1 MRGDLPQPDRDRLS
15 TLTAL
20 VILTYA
26 LIRIVVLPIFSAE
39 LAFAGL
45 IFEFEVDTRLIML
58 TLVAALTVAG
68 ADWLLRSHPAL
79 KPGDQ
84 TFEHWIVP
92 GMTALAAG
100 IILTRLPGGTAV
112 WIGLAAGATLLMAVL
127 LAEFLIH
134 DPADPRHDLAAVVL
148 RTLAYLLLVGIL
160 FTMHAVDLRSV
171 YRVPLSLAVVMVISW
186 RLLQIPTSGDD
197 QAAVVFALIVGGI
210 SAQLVWALHYWPLPS
225 FRFALLVG
233 LFVYISNGLME
244 TMRAGEMSRA
254 RLIEFASVALV
265 GLTGILVFS

>member
-20 VILTYA
+20 VILSYA
-26 LIRIVVLPIFSAE
+26 LIRIVVLPIFSVE
-39 LAFAGL
+39 LTFAGL

-58 TLVAALTVAG
+58 TLAAALTVAG

-79 KPGDQ
+79 KPGDR

-92 GMTALAAG
+92 GLTALAAG
-100 IILTRLPGGTAV
+100 IILTRLPEGPAL

-134 DPADPRHDLAAVVL
+134 DPTDPRHDIAAVLL

-160 FTMHAVDLRSV
+160 FTMHAIDLRSV
-171 YRVPLSLAVVMVISW
+171 YRVPLSLAVVTVISW
-186 RLLQIPTSGDD
+186 RLLQLPTSDD
-197 QAAVVFALIVGGI
+197 YQTIVLAMIVGGI

-225 FRFALLVG
+225 FRFALIVG
-233 LFVYISNGLME
+233 LFAYVCNGLIE
-244 TMRAGEMSRA
+244 TLRAGEMSSA
-254 RLIEFASVALV
+254 RLIEFTSVAFV

>member
-20 VILTYA
+20 VILSYA
-26 LIRIVVLPIFSAE
+26 LIRIVVLPIFSVD
-39 LAFAGL
+39 LTFAGL

-58 TLVAALTVAG
+58 MLAAALTVAG

-79 KPGDQ
+79 KSGDR

-92 GMTALAAG
+92 GLTALAAG
-100 IILTRLPGGTAV
+100 VILTRLPEEPAL
-112 WIGLAAGATLLMAVL
+112 WIGLAVGATLLMAVL
-127 LAEFLIH
+127 LTEFLVH

-171 YRVPLSLAVVMVISW
+171 YRVPLSLAVVTVISW
-186 RLLQIPTSGDD
+186 RLLQLPTSADG
-197 QAAVVFALIVGGI
+197 QAFVFALIVGGT

-225 FRFALLVG
+225 FRFALIVG

-244 TMRAGEMSRA
+244 TLRAGEMSRA
-254 RLIEFASVALV
+254 RLAEFASVALV
-265 GLTGILVFS
+265 GLTGILMFS

>member
-1 MRGDLPQPDRDRLS
+1 MRSDLPQPDRDRLS

-20 VILTYA
+20 VILSYA
-26 LIRIVVLPIFSAE
+26 LIRIVILPIFSVD
-39 LAFAGL
+39 LTFAGL
-45 IFEFEVDTRLIML
+45 IFEFKVDSRLIML
-58 TLVAALTVAG
+58 TLAAALTVAG

-79 KPGDQ
+79 KSTDR
-84 TFEHWIVP
+84 TIEHWIVP
-92 GMTALAAG
+92 GLTALAAG
-100 IILTRLPGGTAV
+100 IILTRLPEGPAL

-134 DPADPRHDLAAVVL
+134 DPADPRHDLAAVIL

-171 YRVPLSLAVVMVISW
+171 YRVPLSLAVVTTISW
-186 RLLQIPTSGDD
+186 RLLQLPRSDD
-197 QAAVVFALIVGGI
+197 GQTVVSALIVGGV

-225 FRFALLVG
+225 FRFALIVG
-233 LFVYISNGLME
+233 LFVYVSNGLME
-244 TMRAGEMSRA
+244 TLRAGEMSRA
-254 RLIEFASVALV
+254 RLIELTSVALV

>member
-20 VILTYA
+20 VILSYA
-26 LIRIVVLPIFSAE
+26 LIRIVVLPIFSVD
-39 LAFAGL
+39 LTFAGL

-58 TLVAALTVAG
+58 TLAAALTVAG

-79 KPGDQ
+79 KPGDR

-92 GMTALAAG
+92 GLTALAAG
-100 IILTRLPGGTAV
+100 IILTRLPEGPAL
-112 WIGLAAGATLLMAVL
+112 WIGLALGATLLMAVL
-127 LAEFLIH
+127 LTEFLVH

-148 RTLAYLLLVGIL
+148 RTLAYLLLAGIL

-171 YRVPLSLAVVMVISW
+171 YRVPLSMAVVTVISW
-186 RLLQIPTSGDD
+186 RLLQLPTSADG
-197 QAAVVFALIVGGI
+197 QAFVFALIVGGT

-225 FRFALLVG
+225 FRFALIVG

-244 TMRAGEMSRA
+244 TLCAGEMSRA
-254 RLIEFASVALV
+254 RLVELASVAFV
-265 GLTGILVFS
+265 GLTGILMFS

>member
-1 MRGDLPQPDRDRLS
+1 MRSDLPQPDRDRLS

-20 VILTYA
+20 VILSYA
-26 LIRIVVLPIFSAE
+26 LIRIVILPIFSVD
-39 LAFAGL
+39 LTFAGL
-45 IFEFEVDTRLIML
+45 IFEFKVDTRLIML
-58 TLVAALTVAG
+58 TLAAALTVAG

-79 KPGDQ
+79 KSTDR
-84 TFEHWIVP
+84 TIEHWIVP
-92 GMTALAAG
+92 GLTALAAG
-100 IILTRLPGGTAV
+100 IILTRLPEGPAL

-134 DPADPRHDLAAVVL
+134 DPADPRHDLAAVIL

-171 YRVPLSLAVVMVISW
+171 YRVPLSLAVVTTISW
-186 RLLQIPTSGDD
+186 RLLQLPRSDD
-197 QAAVVFALIVGGI
+197 GQTVVSALIVGGV

-225 FRFALLVG
+225 FRFALIVG
-233 LFVYISNGLME
+233 LFVYVSNGLME
-244 TMRAGEMSRA
+244 TLRAGEMSRA
-254 RLIEFASVALV
+254 RLIELTSVALV

>member
-1 MRGDLPQPDRDRLS
+1 MRSDLPQPDRDRLS

-20 VILTYA
+20 VILSYA
-26 LIRIVVLPIFSAE
+26 LIRIVILPIFSVD
-39 LAFAGL
+39 LTFAGL
-45 IFEFEVDTRLIML
+45 IFEFKVDSRLIML
-58 TLVAALTVAG
+58 TLAAALTVAG

-79 KPGDQ
+79 KSTDR
-84 TFEHWIVP
+84 TIEHWIVP
-92 GMTALAAG
+92 GLTALAAG
-100 IILTRLPGGTAV
+100 IILTRLPEGPAL

-134 DPADPRHDLAAVVL
+134 DPADPRHDLAAVIL

-171 YRVPLSLAVVMVISW
+171 YRVPLSLAVVTTISW
-186 RLLQIPTSGDD
+186 RLLQLPRSEDGQT
-197 QAAVVFALIVGGI
+197 VVSALIVGGV

-225 FRFALLVG
+225 FRFALIVG
-233 LFVYISNGLME
+233 LFVYVSNGLME
-244 TMRAGEMSRA
+244 TLRAGEMSRA
-254 RLIEFASVALV
+254 RLIELTSVALV

>member
-20 VILTYA
+20 VILSYA

-45 IFEFEVDTRLIML
+45 IFEFKVDTRLIML
-58 TLVAALTVAG
+58 TLAAALTVAG
-68 ADWLLRSHPAL
+68 ADWLLRSHPSL
-79 KPGDQ
+79 KPGEP

-92 GMTALAAG
+92 GLTALAAG
-100 IILTRLPGGTAV
+100 IILTRLPDGPALWV
-112 WIGLAAGATLLMAVL
+112 GLVAGAALLMAVL

-134 DPADPRHDLAAVVL
+134 DPTDPRHDLAALVL
-148 RTLAYLLLVGIL
+148 RTLAYLLMVGIL

-171 YRVPLSLAVVMVISW
+171 YRVPLSLVVVAVISW
-186 RLLQIPTSGDD
+186 RLLQLSPSDD
-197 QAAVVFALIVGGI
+197 GQAVVSALIVGGI

-225 FRFALLVG
+225 FRFALIVG
-233 LFVYISNGLME
+233 LFVYVSNGLME
-244 TMRAGEMSRA
+244 TLRAGEMSRA
-254 RLIEFASVALV
+254 RLIELTSVALV

>member
-20 VILTYA
+20 VILSYA
-26 LIRIVVLPIFSAE
+26 LIRIVVLPIFSVD
-39 LAFAGL
+39 LTFAGL

-58 TLVAALTVAG
+58 ALAAALTVAG

-79 KPGDQ
+79 KSGDR
-84 TFEHWIVP
+84 TFEHWIIP
-92 GMTALAAG
+92 GLTALAAG
-100 IILTRLPGGTAV
+100 IILTRLPEGPAL
-112 WIGLAAGATLLMAVL
+112 WIGLAVGATLLMAVL
-127 LAEFLIH
+127 LTEFLVH

-171 YRVPLSLAVVMVISW
+171 YRVPLSLAVVTVISW
-186 RLLQIPTSGDD
+186 RLLQLPTSADG
-197 QAAVVFALIVGGI
+197 QAIVFALIVGGI
-210 SAQLVWALHYWPLPS
+210 SAELIWALHYWPLPS
-225 FRFALLVG
+225 FRFALIVG

-244 TMRAGEMSRA
+244 TLRAGEISRA
-254 RLIEFASVALV
+254 RLVELASVAIV

>member
-1 MRGDLPQPDRDRLS
+1 MRSDLPQPDRDRLS

-20 VILTYA
+20 VILSYA
-26 LIRIVVLPIFSAE
+26 LIRIVILPIFSVD
-39 LAFAGL
+39 LTFAGL
-45 IFEFEVDTRLIML
+45 IFEFKVDSRLIML
-58 TLVAALTVAG
+58 TLAAALTVAG

-79 KPGDQ
+79 KSTDR
-84 TFEHWIVP
+84 TIEHWIVP
-92 GMTALAAG
+92 GLTALAAG
-100 IILTRLPGGTAV
+100 IILTRLPDGPAL

-134 DPADPRHDLAAVVL
+134 DPADPRHDLAAVIL

-171 YRVPLSLAVVMVISW
+171 YRVPLSLAVVTTISW
-186 RLLQIPTSGDD
+186 RLLQLPRSDD
-197 QAAVVFALIVGGI
+197 GQTVVSALIVGGV

-225 FRFALLVG
+225 FRFALIVG
-233 LFVYISNGLME
+233 LFVYVSNGLME
-244 TMRAGEMSRA
+244 TLRAGEMSRA
-254 RLIEFASVALV
+254 RLIELTSVALV